1 MPRELTAGVLF
12 IVLAAGVTHATWNAI
27 TKWIED
33 RLVVFAWIGVSLV
46 VCAVIALPLTGLP
59 AETAIWFA
67 VASAAI
73 HVVYDF
79 ALMNAYR
86 LGAFNQAYPI
96 ARGTSPLLVAIGA
109 AVFAGERL
117 DLLPLIGILLLAA
130 GLISLAFSGGRVDRS
145 ETPAV
150 LAALGTGV
158 TIAAFSLIDG
168 IGIRRTPDPYS
179 YMAFLFLLEGPT
191 FIVLTALRRSPGD
204 WVRDKRAVRGLTAG
218 FLSAVTYG
226 AVMWAQTKAPLAE
239 VSALRETGVI
249 SAAVIGALFF
259 KERFGVRRVGAAM
272 VVALG
277 IVLISR

>member
-1 MPRELTAGVLF
+1 MHRELTAGVLF
-12 IVLAAGVTHATWNAI
+12 VVLGAGVTHAIWNAI

-46 VCAVIALPLTGLP
+46 VTAGIALPVTGLP
-59 AETAIWFA
+59 AETAMWFA

-73 HVVYDF
+73 HIVYDF

-96 ARGTSPLLVAIGA
+96 ARGTSPLLVALGA

-117 DLLPLIGILLLAA
+117 NMLPLIGILLLAA
-130 GLISLAFSGGRVDRS
+130 GLFSLAFSSGRVDRS
-145 ETPAV
+145 EVPAV
-150 LAALGTGV
+150 VAALGTGV
-158 TIAAFSLIDG
+158 TIAAFSLVDG
-168 IGIRRTPDPYS
+168 LGVRRTPDPYA

-191 FIVLTALRRSPGD
+191 FVVLTALRRAPGE
-204 WVRDKRAVRGLTAG
+204 WVRERRAVRGLTAG

-259 KERFGVRRVGAAM
+259 KERFGLRRVGAAT